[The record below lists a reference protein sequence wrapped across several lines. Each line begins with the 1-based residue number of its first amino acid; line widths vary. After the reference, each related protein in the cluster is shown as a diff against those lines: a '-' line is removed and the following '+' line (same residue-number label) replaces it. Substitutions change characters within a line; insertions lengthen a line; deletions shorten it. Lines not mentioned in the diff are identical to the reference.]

1 MKKLSEI
8 EEKLKKEYIDIKS
21 RYIKLKRCKYALL
34 ILKTT
39 LLSLSIGLSFLNP
52 LIIIAT
58 STIPIIDSIML
69 ITNKDKEVSDLKIQ
83 KDIINQI
90 IKEIQVKKFII
101 ENDEEEKKIHLRN
114 IWKIQFFSRYIIYMK
129 FINFDNYI
137 EKKDNRYIN
146 KNVFVPQH
154 PSNTIILGATGCSKT
169 NLLFNILTL
178 NPVYDKIFIITKQ
191 PEDKYSFLLQKFP
204 NDVKIF
210 YQNDEYD
217 LDKLIDG
224 KNQVCVIF
232 DDLIKDNNY
241 INEWF
246 VRSRKKNCS
255 NYFLS
260 HSYFKISKTLRLNIH
275 YLILF
280 KIPKNQL
287 SQIYIDQSIN
297 IEKELFYKIIS
308 DLNRYEN
315 ILLDLNNPIEQLQ
328 IRKNLNEI
336 LIK

>member
-1 MKKLSEI
+1 M
-8 EEKLKKEYIDIKS
+8 
-21 RYIKLKRCKYALL
+21 
-34 ILKTT
+34 
-39 LLSLSIGLSFLNP
+39 
-52 LIIIAT
+52 IIIF
-58 STIPIIDSIML
+58 
-69 ITNKDKEVSDLKIQ
+69 
-83 KDIINQI
+83 
-90 IKEIQVKKFII
+90 KK
-101 ENDEEEKKIHLRN
+101 NDNE
-114 IWKIQFFSRYIIYMK
+114 
-129 FINFDNYI
+129 
-137 EKKDNRYIN
+137 YIN
-146 KNVFVPQH
+146 KNCFLPQH
-154 PSNTIILGATGCSKT
+154 PSNTIIVGATGCSKT

-178 NPVYDKIFIITKQ
+178 NPVYEKIYIITKQ
-191 PEDKYSFLLQKFP
+191 SEDKYNFLFDKFP

-217 LDKLIDG
+217 LDQLIDG
-224 KNQVCVIF
+224 KKQVCCIF

-255 NYFLS
+255 NCFLS
-260 HSYFKISKTLRLNIH
+260 HSYFKISKTLKLNIH

-280 KIPKNQL
+280 KNQL

-297 IEKELFYKIIS
+297 IEKEKFYKVIS

>member
-1 MKKLSEI
+1 M
-8 EEKLKKEYIDIKS
+8 
-21 RYIKLKRCKYALL
+21 
-34 ILKTT
+34 
-39 LLSLSIGLSFLNP
+39 
-52 LIIIAT
+52 
-58 STIPIIDSIML
+58 
-69 ITNKDKEVSDLKIQ
+69 
-83 KDIINQI
+83 
-90 IKEIQVKKFII
+90 
-101 ENDEEEKKIHLRN
+101 
-114 IWKIQFFSRYIIYMK
+114 
-129 FINFDNYI
+129 
-137 EKKDNRYIN
+137 
-146 KNVFVPQH
+146 
-154 PSNTIILGATGCSKT
+154 
-169 NLLFNILTL
+169 FNILTL
-178 NPVYDKIFIITKQ
+178 NPVYEKIYIITKQ
-191 PEDKYSFLLQKFP
+191 PEDKYSFLISKFP

-210 YQNDEYD
+210 YQNYEYD

-224 KNQVCVIF
+224 EKQVCCIF

-246 VRSRKKNCS
+246 VRSRKKNRS
-255 NYFLS
+255 DFFLS

-287 SQIYIDQSIN
+287 YQIYIDQAIN